1 MKKEIEVV
9 LKHKENIQYDE
20 PITFAEITDSK
31 NWNSNWEASG
41 IFDSHIPY

>member
-20 PITFAEITDSK
+20 NDEPVTFAEMTDSK
-31 NWNSNWEASG
+31 N
-41 IFDSHIPY
+41 